1 MDKILITSMREF
13 IEHPTKKISIEIPAN
28 NSLIIEIEQ
37 KDGIVT
43 SNFFA
48 LLKWGGIA
56 KEFSF

>member
-13 IEHPTKKISIEIPAN
+13 IEHPTKKISIEIPAD

-48 LLKWGGIA
+48 LLK
-56 KEFSF
+56 